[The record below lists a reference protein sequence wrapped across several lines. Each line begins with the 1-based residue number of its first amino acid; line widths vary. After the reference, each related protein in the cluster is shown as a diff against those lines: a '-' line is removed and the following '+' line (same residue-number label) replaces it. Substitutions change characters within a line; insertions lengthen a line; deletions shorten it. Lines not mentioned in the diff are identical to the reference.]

1 MTIELFYLAATAVL
15 LACLWIPFVIG
26 VNTTPYDGG
35 RDHDF
40 GRIPP
45 DMTKFPGWVQRANR
59 AHLNLLEQFAP
70 LAALVLIAHVAGIS
84 NDVTVWS
91 VVVFFWLRVAHAIGM
106 VSGLAGIPV
115 RPILFTSAWLAVLT
129 FASQIFLAG

>member
-1 MTIELFYLAATAVL
+1 MTTELFFLTLTAIL
-15 LACLWIPFVIG
+15 LASLWIPFVVG

-45 DMTKFPGWVQRANR
+45 DMTKFPAWVQRANR

-70 LAALVLIAHVAGIS
+70 FAALVLIAHVAGIS

-91 VVVFFWLRVAHAIGM
+91 AVAFFWLRVAHAVGM
-106 VSGLAGIPV
+106 VTGLAGIPV
-115 RPILFTSAWLAVLT
+115 RPILFTAAWLAVLA
-129 FASQIFLAG
+129 FASQILLVA